1 MEVSGTDIIVEA
13 IDDYLARLELSPK
26 SQSNTPPKASGVLF
40 DFLFGG
46 NAEEAF
52 GRLSEGIVAILG
64 NVQRLIGDATVLVE
78 AKRFGRAS
86 FLITTAEEEMGKIYI
101 LLDMCRVDIA
111 RRQDVLRHLCVCF
124 YNHIIKHVYLDLSVN
139 EYAGIRELSEVK
151 HYFRVGAQKW
161 WPSDPESGEPDMPHD
176 MYFEREA
183 NLYVDV
189 DSYADIWTTPGN
201 PAMNM
206 RFHDGFLPS
215 TRRREF

>member
-1 MEVSGTDIIVEA
+1 M
-13 IDDYLARLELSPK
+13 
-26 SQSNTPPKASGVLF
+26 
-40 DFLFGG
+40 
-46 NAEEAF
+46 
-52 GRLSEGIVAILG
+52 SEGIVAILG

-176 MYFEREA
+176 MYLRGEA

-206 RFHDGFLPS
+206 RFHDGFLLVHVGVSSNPYFM
-215 TRRREF
+215 R